1 MAMDSCDFDVES
13 GSFDLE
19 SCDFQ
24 TEEIAV
30 LCRKFDTRLAIF
42 RAVVGDGFIPGTM
55 TMVEYLSTNN
65 SCGEGEGESGASG

>member
-1 MAMDSCDFDVES
+1 MMAMDSCDFDVES

-42 RAVVGDGFIPGTM
+42 RAVVGEGFIPGTM
-55 TMVEYLSTNN
+55 TMAEYLSTDTRYE
-65 SCGEGEGESGASG
+65 EGENEGGD